1 MAKRNKKSFS
11 TDLESLFEH
20 TLYEDNAQDNPSVL
34 TVEKEEKST
43 QKSKQKTSKKRK
55 SSRKSF
61 ADNLESFF
69 KESIESSFGKDG
81 TSVAEV
87 KRGVVQNKDGE
98 KAVGIELL
106 LKRTVPES
114 PEEKETNGSRKAKQ
128 KTRRLTVVLNSKKID
143 QFKTIAR
150 QENKPMRQI
159 LDKLIEAYILDQEE
173 RLEEEEK
180 KSKK

>member
-34 TVEKEEKST
+34 TVEKEEKSSP
-43 QKSKQKTSKKRK
+43 KSKKKTGKKRK

-69 KESIESSFGKDG
+69 KESIESSFGKEG

-106 LKRTVPES
+106 LRRTIPES
-114 PEEKETNGSRKAKQ
+114 PEEQETNGSRKAKQ

-150 QENKPMRQI
+150 QEKKPMRQI
-159 LDKLIEAYILDQEE
+159 LDKLIEAYIREQEE
-173 RLEEEEK
+173 LLEEEEK